1 MGRRGRHDGRASERA
16 DRVYKRGK
24 KYEARGK
31 MPPIWFI
38 NKCGSDSIY
47 LMKEKLIVS
56 IFSGYWMS
64 FSLLGGLECLSI
76 RCLPILTREVN
87 LNYASL
93 PSLALCMLLC
103 FSFLSFKKW
112 TGCLDTNDD
121 ARSFFVVSNRKR
133 EFNEW
138 VSALAPSSLAL
149 FSLPFLVSWVL

>member
-93 PSLALCMLLC
+93 SPLSLCVC
-103 FSFLSFKKW
+103 FYVSPFSHSRNELVVLIRMTTPDRFLSFQ
-112 TGCLDTNDD
+112 TGKGSLMNGFLPW
-121 ARSFFVVSNRKR
+121 RRRLSHSFHFH
-133 EFNEW
+133 
-138 VSALAPSSLAL
+138 
-149 FSLPFLVSWVL
+149 FL